1 MAHHHRPHESP
12 SQSDGG
18 GRRAHRR
25 ALRIAL
31 ALTASF
37 TVVEIVGGLL
47 TGSLALL
54 ADAVHMLSDN
64 VSLALALL
72 AVRLAAR
79 PPTPQRSYG
88 YKRAE
93 ILAALFNGVALIGV
107 SIWILYEAVRRLES
121 PEPVAGVGMLAVAT
135 AGLIAN
141 LIALRVLMPSSGES
155 LNVRGAMRHVLADLA
170 GSVGAMIA
178 GLVIVTTGFDRAD
191 PIIGALIAVLVA
203 ASAIPIIRDS
213 VRILLEQ
220 APAGLDAEEVGNAL
234 AAAPGVSSVHDLHIW
249 TITSGFAA
257 LSAHVLVAA
266 DEDCH
271 RCRRELEQLLSERF
285 ELAHTTLQVDHVQ
298 APTPLSIGGLDPPE
312 RA

>member
-1 MAHHHRPHESP
+1 MAHHHRPRESP